1 MSAFTAGWL
10 DRGMEAI
17 AGFLP
22 SPLRAVFPV
31 NLHHVRRKLTLLIQ
45 LLKNNETKNNG
56 NCWFERL
63 TIGGHRRLSANRM
76 KRRPSPALCR
86 SSHLSMLFYI
96 KFWDLS
102 SRFFGGSCLLPLPC
116 VFMIHQGRKFVK
128 AFFLG
133 SFIRFLQL
141 TALLYIKG
149 KVLSSTGFW
158 FAEIAGCYCCCGRN
172 RP

>member
-1 MSAFTAGWL
+1 MSGTFTYQLLDSWYLWIPAFTAGWL

-45 LLKNNETKNNG
+45 LLKNNG

-102 SRFFGGSCLLPLPC
+102 RP
-116 VFMIHQGRKFVK
+116 
-128 AFFLG
+128 FLEVLAC
-133 SFIRFLQL
+133 FPYLVP
-141 TALLYIKG
+141 LLYIKEG
-149 KVLSSTGFW
+149 SLSRPFFW
-158 FAEIAGCYCCCGRN
+158 GLSFVSFNLRFYYISRERFCQVMVFGLLK
-172 RP
+172 